1 MSVPSAELTAPTIGA
16 PSRAAAGASFR
27 RLAGWRLYALLGAGA
42 LVIGALSLLIPSTPS
57 YDPWA
62 WLVWGREIVHL
73 NLQTTGGPTWKPLPV
88 IFTVIFAP
96 FGKAAPDLWLVV
108 ARAGAVMAAL
118 MVFKLSARLVTWL
131 ADGVV
136 PMVTGRERLAV
147 LLPAV
152 FAGLIAL
159 VALVLSA
166 AFIKDNALGYSE
178 GLMTAIVLVALE
190 RHLDG
195 HPRQAFAVAFFAA
208 LDRPEIWLFWGPYGL
223 WLWWKDP
230 GARKLV
236 YALFVLIPVLWFLP
250 ELWGSGHLLRGAERA
265 QNPRS
270 NSPAFAKC
278 PFCTELKNSWVTVLS
293 RVKYAAGIGAI
304 ASAVLLWRAV
314 RTRGGWHLEGNRE
327 RAMLVI
333 ICAGLFGIA
342 WFVLI
347 ALLTQ
352 AGFSGNNRYLVLGSA
367 LIEIAGCATWGWA
380 ALELGRWV
388 AGRRR
393 GTGRSFATPI
403 GSAAA
408 VALVA
413 LVFMF
418 VPSFVGGSLTDIS
431 KTHRALVYQALLRT
445 DVQAAVDK
453 AGGKNK
459 ILACG
464 TIMTEGFQV
473 PMLAYYVGV
482 HTLTVEAPPAA
493 GAPPG
498 PAPNIVFQAAET
510 RDAALLPV
518 LHEWPNVHYQLIG
531 TTRTF
536 RVFEHCAGK
545 VSS

>member
-1 MSVPSAELTAPTIGA
+1 VSVPTAELTASTVAA
-16 PSRAAAGASFR
+16 PRRAPATTLTKLFAG
-27 RLAGWRLYALLGAGA
+27 GRLYLALGALA
-42 LVIGALSLLIPSTPS
+42 LVVAAFTLLIPSTPS

-88 IFTVIFAP
+88 IFTTLFAP
-96 FGKAAPDLWLVV
+96 FGRAAPDMWLVV
-108 ARAGAVMAAL
+108 ARAGALMAAV
-118 MVFKLSARLVTWL
+118 MVFKLCARLTLWIGGEP
-131 ADGVV
+131 ADGA
-136 PMVTGRERLAV
+136 TRLERLTALV
-147 LLPAV
+147 PAV
-152 FAGLIAL
+152 FAGTIGA
-159 VALVLSA
+159 VGLVLSG

-178 GLMTAIVLVALE
+178 GLMTALVLIGIE

-195 HPRQAFAVAFFAA
+195 HRRQAFALGFVAA

-223 WLWWKDP
+223 YLWWTDP

-236 YALFVLIPVLWFLP
+236 YVLFVLIPVLWFLP
-250 ELWGSGHLLRGAERA
+250 ELWGSGHLLRGVNRA

-270 NSPAFAKC
+270 NSPAFASC

-304 ASAVLLWRAV
+304 AGAVLLWRAV
-314 RTRGGWHLEGNRE
+314 RTRGNWRLEGNRE
-327 RAMLVI
+327 RAMLAI

-342 WFVLI
+342 WFVVI

-367 LIEIAGCATWGWA
+367 LIEIAGCATWGWGV
-380 ALELGRWV
+380 LELGRWA

-418 VPSFVGGSLTDIS
+418 VPSFVGGSLTDIP
-431 KTHRALVYQALLRT
+431 KTHHALVYQALLRT

-482 HTLTVEAPPAA
+482 HTLTVDAPPAA
-493 GAPPG
+493 DAPPG
-498 PAPNIVFQAAET
+498 PAPNVVFQAAET

-518 LHEWPNVHYQLIG
+518 LHEWPNVRYQLIG

-545 VSS
+545 VS